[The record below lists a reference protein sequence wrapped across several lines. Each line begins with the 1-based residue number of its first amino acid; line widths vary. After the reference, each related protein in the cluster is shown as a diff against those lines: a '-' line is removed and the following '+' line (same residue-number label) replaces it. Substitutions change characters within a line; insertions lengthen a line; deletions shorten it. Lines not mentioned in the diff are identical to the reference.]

1 MEKRSDVHKDGV
13 TEEMKEMIVQKQYM
27 KQIRA
32 KISPFPKTDEIY
44 QRSATNSKV
53 DKNKRSHNRLGLWL

>member
-44 QRSATNSKV
+44 QRSATSSKV
-53 DKNKRSHNRLGLWL
+53 DKNKRSHNRLGL